1 MACGF
6 GVGGAW
12 LLCLAER
19 VGERTGNFGAVN
31 TYAIW
36 VNLAPGAKDLE
47 LVAAVNAYLGAL
59 QKEGTVA
66 SWSIQRRQFGFGPAE
81 LGEFMIQIRTQNL
94 TQLEAA
100 FTHAARRSGE
110 LERLHVEVYSRVQNF
125 RSALYRDFPD
135 AVRVS

>member
-1 MACGF
+1 M
-6 GVGGAW
+6 
-12 LLCLAER
+12 
-19 VGERTGNFGAVN
+19 N

-59 QKEGTVA
+59 QKEGTVE

-110 LERLHVEVYSRVQNF
+110 LERMHVEVYSRVQDF
-125 RSALYRDFPD
+125 RSGLYRDFPD